1 MLIIGDVKMTGLA
14 APENFPLGGEQVIA
28 THKLPGG
35 GVINQPRGFFP
46 VLEYGWEGTFD
57 GPDAH
62 QKFAKLEKYCQ
73 SGESVQ
79 VSFHT
84 FSFYCFVQKIEP
96 LWVRKDWLDFTIN
109 LKRDPSKTVASTK
122 TSATNAQK
130 TSTASMVAAKRLIS
144 SVVSRQTI
152 QQKKPKKII
161 HVVVKGETL
170 RKIAQKYYKD
180 PDEFEKIYQEN
191 KAVIGNNPNKIKE
204 GMKLVIPL

>member
-122 TSATNAQK
+122 TSAANAQK
-130 TSTASMVAAKRLIS
+130 TSIVSIAANKTAVS
-144 SVVSRQTI
+144 SVSSSS
-152 QQKKPKKII
+152 QQKKTKTVT

-170 RKIAQKYYKD
+170 RKIAQKYYGD
-180 PDEFEKIYQEN
+180 PNKFEKIYQDN
-191 KAVIGNNPNKIKE
+191 KKIIGNNPNKIYP
-204 GMKLVIPL
+204 GQKLVIKL